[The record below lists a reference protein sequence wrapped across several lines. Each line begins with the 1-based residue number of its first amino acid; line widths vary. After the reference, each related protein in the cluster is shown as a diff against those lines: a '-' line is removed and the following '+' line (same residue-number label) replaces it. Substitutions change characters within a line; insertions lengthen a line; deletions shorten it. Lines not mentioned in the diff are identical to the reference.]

1 MPYGLLILPAAR
13 RQLRNLPRDIQSRLV
28 PVALALADD
37 PRPRCCEKLT
47 GEEAYRVRVGEY
59 RIVYGI
65 DDTARMVA
73 ITRFAKRDEV
83 YR

>member
-1 MPYGLLILPAAR
+1 MLYGLLILPAAH
-13 RQLRNLPRDIQSRLV
+13 RQLRKLPRDIQSRLV
-28 PVALALADD
+28 PVALALANE
-37 PRPRCCEKLT
+37 PRPHGCEKLT
-47 GEEAYRVRVGEY
+47 GEEAYRVRMGDY

-65 DDTARMVA
+65 DDGARTIS